1 VKLEP
6 QQGILPDSWVI
17 IEILH
22 GAETMSKILAGWSGG
37 YLDGDSWRMS
47 SPIKHLDIDT
57 SSEYIIAHTESG
69 SVYTLYRDS
78 QGLRMSNAGIWN
90 QLKETHGDMVRI
102 VEL

>member
-1 VKLEP
+1 MKLEP

-17 IEILH
+17 IEIVH
-22 GAETMSKILAGWSGG
+22 GAETIQKILAGWSGG

-47 SPIKHLDIDT
+47 SPIKQLDIDV
-57 SSEYIIAHTESG
+57 SSKYIIAHTESG
-69 SVYTLYRDS
+69 SVYTLYRES

-90 QLKETHGDMVRI
+90 ELKERYDDMVRI